1 MSLLQQAKKIVGAVA
16 GKRAASFDLPAARQE
31 AILNALPEPADDLE
45 RAYAQYCC
53 QMALAGRGM
62 RLLYQLAAMAL
73 LPVYRR
79 RFRGLSPAEKSQPCE
94 AIFLFEGNRGVLP
107 DSLNSSF
114 SQVRQISDF
123 QRGFLLK
130 DGDEILLSELRRRY
144 PRAYYFR
151 FKCMAKLAMYR
162 YLYEI
167 FQPKAM
173 IVSEEY
179 SYTSSFLT
187 AYCRRLGVEHI
198 NVMHGEKL
206 FYIRDSFFHFDRCYI
221 WDEFYRE
228 LFISLRAEPTQF
240 CVELPPIMRP
250 WDIHGVEKTVDYT
263 YYLQAESSEEL
274 RRIAQSLHT
283 LRARG
288 YTVAVRPHPVYSDRA
303 AVQQLFAEFV
313 IEENAEV
320 GIEISVLRTCHV
332 ISRYSTVINQAYLNH
347 VPFVIDDITLP
358 QQYQKLREMRYQMLS
373 VPHALLSEELRTA
386 PLAGA

>member
-1 MSLLQQAKKIVGAVA
+1 M
-16 GKRAASFDLPAARQE
+16 
-31 AILNALPEPADDLE
+31 NALPEPSDDIG
-45 RAYAQYCC
+45 RAYAQYRC

-62 RLLYQLAAMAL
+62 SLFYQLAAMVL

-79 RFRGLSPAEKSQPCE
+79 RFRGAACPEKPQPSE
-94 AIFLFEGNRGVLP
+94 AIFLFEGNGGVLP
-107 DSLNSSF
+107 DSLRGSF
-114 SQVRQISDF
+114 SQVRQVSDF

-130 DGDEILLSELRRRY
+130 DGDEVLLSELRRRY

-167 FQPKAM
+167 YQPKAM

-250 WDIHGVEKTVDYT
+250 WGIHGVEKAVDYT

-274 RRIAQSLHT
+274 HRIAQSLHA

-288 YTVAVRPHPVYSDRA
+288 CTVAVRPHPVYSDRT

-313 IEENAEV
+313 IEKNSEV
-320 GIEISVLRTCHV
+320 GIEISILRTRHV
-332 ISRYSTVINQAYLNH
+332 VSRYSTVINQAYLNH

-358 QQYQKLREMRYQMLS
+358 QQYQKLKEMRYQMLS
-373 VPHALLSEELRTA
+373 VPHALLSEEIRTA
-386 PLAGA
+386 PPSGE